1 MDFFQQPVSK
11 SIMILQEAGILKKFY
26 SDELSPPVK
35 VPLPRYKFDQPID
48 LSMML
53 TPLIFMAAG
62 LFLALLTFI
71 GEYCRGGGKQVTVSL
86 N

>member
-1 MDFFQQPVSK
+1 MVFFQQPLSK

-26 SDELSPPVK
+26 SDELSPPVN

-71 GEYCRGGGKQVTVSL
+71 GEYCRGGKQVTVSL